1 MSAEQQPILERVV
14 QIKPLPMG
22 EAKEILRHLSEARK
36 GIVAAKSNG
45 NGFHPPVPGKG
56 EGQRLDALAKSAQ
69 ETGEMFSTVLHPTPD
84 AASEETEVIVSEIDD
99 APVQEAVVND
109 PEEIT
114 HALAAIQKFRDVSD
128 ETEVAVMMVGDRL
141 KAISAERDDLQRQ
154 IGVKDEEIVRLR
166 SELEAAGKVADEKTG
181 LLKKNEQLEAE
192 VRKLRTTL
200 DQFENLIKGVKQK

>member
-1 MSAEQQPILERVV
+1 
-14 QIKPLPMG
+14 
-22 EAKEILRHLSEARK
+22 
-36 GIVAAKSNG
+36 
-45 NGFHPPVPGKG
+45 
-56 EGQRLDALAKSAQ
+56 
-69 ETGEMFSTVLHPTPD
+69 MFSTVLHPTPD
-84 AASEETEVIVSEIDD
+84 TPSEETEVIVSAVDETPIQEEI
-99 APVQEAVVND
+99 VND

-154 IGVKDEEIVRLR
+154 LGVKDEEIVQLR
-166 SELEAAGKVADEKTG
+166 SQLEAAGRVADEKTG